1 MKKEYIQPSL
11 KVMKL
16 NLETVIL
23 AGSGNGVTGET
34 SLCIFETSNDNGTPD
49 DTSDDTVN
57 WDF

>member
-34 SLCIFETSNDNGTPD
+34 SLSLFETSNDNGTPD

>member
-23 AGSGNGVTGET
+23 AGSGNGVTGGA
-34 SLCIFETSNDNGTPD
+34 SLSIFETSNDNGTPD